1 MKLKNLF
8 YLLLALPLVFA
19 ACSKTEEPAPQP
31 GPEQPDPQPEYVV
44 DKAMPVAARVFEIPE
59 MDWTLDA
66 DEFMVAFY
74 DSENKDMLTIF
85 IQGNEEDTYLQPGT
99 YNTTHDENVAGVV
112 LEQGLSAYMDSDEK
126 THMFTDGQVIVKLEE
141 NSYDIEAIFYSEDDK
156 YRFTYKGEIAD
167 MIEEPEKPKAPV
179 FELVSEETM
188 EFGQEQTL
196 GTIEFNLENPVEG
209 VSVEAKSNAAWISN
223 VTVKES
229 TIEFVV
235 AANDGAAREGKI
247 TATYGM
253 LEFKVT
259 VKQAE
264 YVAPAPVLEITST
277 LEPFAFEGGDGVLAY
292 VLENAV
298 EGVELQATA
307 DVDWITISSAADGVV
322 AFTVAKNETSSQ
334 RGGNITLTY
343 GEVSATAKVEQL
355 FEGYDPNINYSVF
368 SVIETWADSKNG
380 GQQWNVTF
388 VEKVDLMGECQTVI
402 SFFMEEG
409 NAQRVADGTYSVAN
423 GGILVNSAV
432 QNGRSTYRGNT
443 SESIDITDAEFT
455 VSVDTEAKE
464 ITINGTFQ
472 AGNNIVTLNYTGG
485 IRGMDLS
492 ENTGAANHVTEW
504 TSFTGK
510 YWNGYNSDS
519 EFMFQGVSADGSVE
533 VMFDC
538 YSYPKVT
545 DKIAPEGEYVIAP
558 WEAKQNYVEGDK
570 FVMDQSTITLNTI
583 KANLKSGTLTVEHIS
598 GGYKVSFNFVDTL
611 DREVSGVFEGTLTG
625 GTMNQP
631 E

>member
-8 YLLLALPLVFA
+8 YLLLAMPLAFA
-19 ACSKTEEPAPQP
+19 ACNETEEPQ
-31 GPEQPDPQPEYVV
+31 PQPE
-44 DKAMPVAARVFEIPE
+44 
-59 MDWTLDA
+59 
-66 DEFMVAFY
+66 
-74 DSENKDMLTIF
+74 
-85 IQGNEEDTYLQPGT
+85 
-99 YNTTHDENVAGVV
+99 
-112 LEQGLSAYMDSDEK
+112 
-126 THMFTDGQVIVKLEE
+126 
-141 NSYDIEAIFYSEDDK
+141 
-156 YRFTYKGEIAD
+156 
-167 MIEEPEKPKAPV
+167 PEKKTTLTLTSDAIMEFEAAGGDGVITYTLENAVEGTNLEATCEADWVLNVTTGETVTFAVAENDTEEARESKVVVAYGELSFEVAVKQAGKQKETPKAPV
-179 FELVSEETM
+179 FELVSEDVM

-196 GTIEFNLENPVEG
+196 GTIEFKLENPVAG
-209 VSVEAKSNAAWISN
+209 VEVEAKANAAWVSN
-223 VTVKES
+223 VTAKDN

-235 AANDGAAREGKI
+235 AANDGAARETKI

-259 VKQAE
+259 VKQAA

-277 LEPFAFEGGDGVLAY
+277 LEAFAAEGGDGVLAY
-292 VLENAV
+292 ALENAV

-307 DVDWITISSAADGVV
+307 DVEWITITSAADGVV
-322 AFTVAKNETSSQ
+322 AFTVAANDTISMRS
-334 RGGNITLTY
+334 GNITLTY
-343 GEVSATAKVEQL
+343 GEVTATAKVEQY
-355 FEGYDPNINYSVF
+355 FTGFDPNMTYSTF
-368 SVIETWADSKNG
+368 TVIDTWADSKNG
-380 GQQWNVTF
+380 GKQWNVTF
-388 VEKVDLMGECQTVI
+388 VEKVELMGECQTVI
-402 SFFMEEG
+402 SFYMDEA
-409 NAQRVADGTYSVAN
+409 NAQRIVDGTYSVAN
-423 GGILVNSAV
+423 GGILINSAS
-432 QNGRSTYRGNT
+432 QNGYSTYRGNT

-455 VSVDTEAKE
+455 VSVDTEAKQ

-472 AGNNIVTLNYTGG
+472 AATNIVTLNYTGS
-485 IRGMDLS
+485 IRGMDLTES
-492 ENTGAANHVTEW
+492 TGAANHVTEW

-538 YSYPKVT
+538 YTYPKVT

-558 WEAKQNYVEGDK
+558 WEAKQNYVDGDK

-598 GGYKVSFNFVDTL
+598 GGYKVSFKFVDTL

-625 GTMNQP
+625 GTMSQP

>member
-8 YLLLALPLVFA
+8 YLLLAMTLAFA
-19 ACSKTEEPAPQP
+19 ACNETEEPQPQ
-31 GPEQPDPQPEYVV
+31 PQPEKEPVLTLTSGATMEFEAKGGEGVITYTLENAVEGTNLEATCEADWVLNLTTGETVTFAVAENEAEEARESKVV
-44 DKAMPVAARVFEIPE
+44 VAYGELSFEV
-59 MDWTLDA
+59 T
-66 DEFMVAFY
+66 
-74 DSENKDMLTIF
+74 
-85 IQGNEEDTYLQPGT
+85 
-99 YNTTHDENVAGVV
+99 
-112 LEQGLSAYMDSDEK
+112 
-126 THMFTDGQVIVKLEE
+126 VKQEGKQE
-141 NSYDIEAIFYSEDDK
+141 
-156 YRFTYKGEIAD
+156 T
-167 MIEEPEKPKAPV
+167 PKAPV
-179 FELVSEETM
+179 FELVSEDVM
-188 EFGQEQTL
+188 EFGQEQQL
-196 GTIEFNLENPVEG
+196 GSIEFKLENPIENVE
-209 VSVEAKSNAAWISN
+209 VSAKANAAWISN
-223 VTVKES
+223 VTVKEN

-235 AANDGAAREGKI
+235 AANTGAAREAKV

-259 VKQAE
+259 VKQAA

-277 LEPFAFEGGDGVLAY
+277 LEPFAFEGGEGVLAY

-307 DVDWITISSAADGVV
+307 DVEWITINSAADGVV

-355 FEGYDPNINYSVF
+355 FEGYDPNMNYTVF

-402 SFFMEEG
+402 SFYMEEG
-409 NAQRVADGTYSVAN
+409 NAQRIVDGTYSVAN

-432 QNGRSTYRGNT
+432 QNGHSTYRGNT

-472 AGNNIVTLNYTGG
+472 AGTNIVTLNYTGG
-485 IRGMDLS
+485 IRGMDLTES
-492 ENTGAANHVTEW
+492 TGAANHVTEW

-545 DKIAPEGEYVIAP
+545 DKIAPEGEYKIAP

>member
-8 YLLLALPLVFA
+8 YFLLALPLVFA
-19 ACSKTEEPAPQP
+19 ACGENPEPEP
-31 GPEQPDPQPEYVV
+31 GPEVKDPVLTLTCDNPL
-44 DKAMPVAARVFEIPE
+44 VFEAEGGEATI
-59 MDWTLDA
+59 A
-66 DEFMVAFY
+66 YAI
-74 DSENKDMLTIF
+74 ENAVE
-85 IQGNEEDTYLQPGT
+85 GVELQASCEAEWV
-99 YNTTHDENVAGVV
+99 ENVTVAENITFTVAVNEAEEARDAVLTVV
-112 LEQGLSAYMDSDEK
+112 YG
-126 THMFTDGQVIVKLEE
+126 
-141 NSYDIEAIFYSEDDK
+141 DIEKSVAIQQAGKVE
-156 YRFTYKGEIAD
+156 A
-167 MIEEPEKPKAPV
+167 PKAPV

-188 EFGQEQTL
+188 EFGQEQAL
-196 GTIEFNLENPVEG
+196 GTIEFKLENPIENVE
-209 VSVEAKSNAAWISN
+209 VSAKANASWISN

-235 AANDGAAREGKI
+235 AANDGAAREAKI

-277 LEPFAFEGGDGVLAY
+277 LEPFAFEGGEGVLAY

-307 DVDWITISSAADGVV
+307 DVDWITITSAADGVV

-355 FEGYDPNINYSVF
+355 FEGYDPNMNYSVF
-368 SVIETWADSKNG
+368 SVIETWADSKDG
-380 GQQWNVTF
+380 GKQWNVTF

-409 NAQRVADGTYSVAN
+409 NAQRVVDGTYSVAN

-545 DKIAPEGEYVIAP
+545 DKIAPEGEYIIAP

>member
-8 YLLLALPLVFA
+8 YFLLALPLVFA
-19 ACSKTEEPAPQP
+19 ACGENPEPEPIPEVKDPVLTLTCNNPLVFEAEGGEATIAYAIENAVEGVELQASCEAEWVENVTVAEDITFTVAANEAEEARDAVLTVVYGDIEKSVAIQQAGKTE
-31 GPEQPDPQPEYVV
+31 
-44 DKAMPVAARVFEIPE
+44 
-59 MDWTLDA
+59 T
-66 DEFMVAFY
+66 
-74 DSENKDMLTIF
+74 
-85 IQGNEEDTYLQPGT
+85 
-99 YNTTHDENVAGVV
+99 
-112 LEQGLSAYMDSDEK
+112 
-126 THMFTDGQVIVKLEE
+126 
-141 NSYDIEAIFYSEDDK
+141 
-156 YRFTYKGEIAD
+156 
-167 MIEEPEKPKAPV
+167 PKAPV

-196 GTIEFNLENPVEG
+196 GTIEFKLENPIENVE
-209 VSVEAKSNAAWISN
+209 VSAKANASWISN

-235 AANDGAAREGKI
+235 AANDGAAREAKI

-259 VKQAE
+259 VKQAA

-307 DVDWITISSAADGVV
+307 DVEWITINSAADGVV

-355 FEGYDPNINYSVF
+355 FDGYDSNMNYSVF

-380 GQQWNVTF
+380 GKQWNVTF

-402 SFFMEEG
+402 TFYMEEG
-409 NAQRVADGTYSVAN
+409 NAQRIVDGTYSVAN
-423 GGILVNSAV
+423 GGILVNSAS
-432 QNGRSTYRGNT
+432 QNGYSTYRGNT
-443 SESIDITDAEFT
+443 SESINITDAEFT

-472 AGNNIVTLNYTGG
+472 AGTNIVTLNYTGG
-485 IRGMDLS
+485 VRGMDLTES
-492 ENTGAANHVTEW
+492 TGAANHVTEW

-538 YSYPKVT
+538 YTYPKVT
-545 DKIAPEGEYVIAP
+545 DKIAPEGEYTIAP
-558 WEAKQNYVEGDK
+558 WEAKQNYVDGDK

>member
-1 MKLKNLF
+1 
-8 YLLLALPLVFA
+8 
-19 ACSKTEEPAPQP
+19 
-31 GPEQPDPQPEYVV
+31 
-44 DKAMPVAARVFEIPE
+44 
-59 MDWTLDA
+59 
-66 DEFMVAFY
+66 
-74 DSENKDMLTIF
+74 
-85 IQGNEEDTYLQPGT
+85 
-99 YNTTHDENVAGVV
+99 
-112 LEQGLSAYMDSDEK
+112 
-126 THMFTDGQVIVKLEE
+126 
-141 NSYDIEAIFYSEDDK
+141 
-156 YRFTYKGEIAD
+156 
-167 MIEEPEKPKAPV
+167 
-179 FELVSEETM
+179 M
-188 EFGQEQTL
+188 EFTQEQQI
-196 GTIEFNLENPVEG
+196 GTISFKLENPVEG
-209 VSVEAKSNAAWISN
+209 VSVTAKSNQSWVSDIN
-223 VTVKES
+223 VREADGE
-229 TIEFVV
+229 IAFVI
-235 AANDGAAREGKI
+235 AANSGAAREAKI

-277 LEPFAFEGGDGVLAY
+277 LEAFAAEGGEGVIAY
-292 VLENAV
+292 VLENAQD
-298 EGVELQATA
+298 GVELKATA
-307 DVDWITISSAADGVV
+307 DVEWITINSVADGVV

-343 GEVSATAKVEQL
+343 GEVSASIKVEQL
-355 FEGYDPNINYSVF
+355 FEGYDPNMNYTVF

-380 GQQWNVTF
+380 GKQWNVTF

-402 SFFMEEG
+402 SFYMEEG
-409 NAQRVADGTYSVAN
+409 NAQRIVDGTYSVAN

-432 QNGRSTYRGNT
+432 QNGHSTYRGNT

-472 AGNNIVTLNYTGG
+472 AGTNIVTLNYTGG
-485 IRGMDLS
+485 IRGMDLTES
-492 ENTGAANHVTEW
+492 TGAANHVTEW

-545 DKIAPEGEYVIAP
+545 DKIAPEGEYIIAP

>member
-1 MKLKNLF
+1 MF
-8 YLLLALPLVFA
+8 YLLLAMPLAFA
-19 ACSKTEEPAPQP
+19 ACEET
-31 GPEQPDPQPEYVV
+31 PEVKPQPE
-44 DKAMPVAARVFEIPE
+44 KEPVLTLTSDATMEFEAQGGEGVITYTLE
-59 MDWTLDA
+59 NAKEGVELTVTCTADWVSNL
-66 DEFMVAFY
+66 
-74 DSENKDMLTIF
+74 
-85 IQGNEEDTYLQPGT
+85 
-99 YNTTHDENVAGVV
+99 
-112 LEQGLSAYMDSDEK
+112 
-126 THMFTDGQVIVKLEE
+126 TDGETITFTVEANEAEEAREATIAVAYDAKSFEVTVKQEGKKE
-141 NSYDIEAIFYSEDDK
+141 
-156 YRFTYKGEIAD
+156 T
-167 MIEEPEKPKAPV
+167 PKAPV
-179 FELVSEETM
+179 FELVSEAVM
-188 EFGQEQTL
+188 EFGQDQTL
-196 GTIEFNLENPVEG
+196 GTIEFNLENAIAGVE
-209 VSVEAKSNAAWISN
+209 VEAKANASWISN
-223 VTVKES
+223 VSVKDN

-235 AANDGAAREGKI
+235 AANTGAAREAKI

-259 VKQAE
+259 VKQAA

-277 LEPFAFEGGDGVLAY
+277 LEAFTAEGGEGVIAY
-292 VLENAV
+292 VLENAI
-298 EGVELQATA
+298 EGVELQASA
-307 DVDWITISSAADGVV
+307 DVEWITFTSVADGVV
-322 AFTVAKNETSSQ
+322 TFTVAKNETTSM

-343 GEVSATAKVEQL
+343 GEVSASIKVEQYQ
-355 FEGYDPNINYSVF
+355 EGYDPNMNYAVF

-380 GQQWNVTF
+380 GKQWNVTF

-402 SFFMEEG
+402 SFYMEEG
-409 NAQRVADGTYSVAN
+409 NAQRIVDGTYSVAN
-423 GGILVNSAV
+423 GGILVNSAS
-432 QNGRSTYRGNT
+432 QNGYSTYRGNT

-472 AGNNIVTLNYTGG
+472 AGTNIVTLNYTGG
-485 IRGMDLS
+485 VRGMDLTES
-492 ENTGAANHVTEW
+492 TGAANHVTEW

-519 EFMFQGVSADGSVE
+519 EFMFQGVSADGSIE

-538 YSYPKVT
+538 YTYPKVT
-545 DKIAPEGEYVIAP
+545 DKIAPEGEYIIAP
-558 WEAKQNYVEGDK
+558 WEAKQNYVDGDK

>member
-8 YLLLALPLVFA
+8 YFLLALPLVFA
-19 ACSKTEEPAPQP
+19 ACGENPEPDVPEVKDPVLTLTCDNPLVFEAEGGDATIAYAIENAVEGVELQASCEAAWVENVTVAENITFTVAANEAEEARDAVLTVVYGDIEKTVAIQQAGKTEA
-31 GPEQPDPQPEYVV
+31 
-44 DKAMPVAARVFEIPE
+44 
-59 MDWTLDA
+59 
-66 DEFMVAFY
+66 
-74 DSENKDMLTIF
+74 
-85 IQGNEEDTYLQPGT
+85 
-99 YNTTHDENVAGVV
+99 
-112 LEQGLSAYMDSDEK
+112 
-126 THMFTDGQVIVKLEE
+126 
-141 NSYDIEAIFYSEDDK
+141 
-156 YRFTYKGEIAD
+156 
-167 MIEEPEKPKAPV
+167 PKAPV
-179 FELVSEETM
+179 FELVSEEVM
-188 EFGQEQTL
+188 EFGQEQQL
-196 GTIEFNLENPVEG
+196 GTIEFKLENPVEN
-209 VSVEAKSNAAWISN
+209 VAVTAKANAGWISN

-235 AANDGAAREGKI
+235 EANAGAAREAKI

-264 YVAPAPVLEITST
+264 YVAPAPVLEITS
-277 LEPFAFEGGDGVLAY
+277 EPEAFTAEGGEGVLAY
-292 VLENAV
+292 VLENPV
-298 EGVELQATA
+298 EGVELQAAA
-307 DVDWITISSAADGVV
+307 DVEWITISSAADGVV
-322 AFTVAKNETSSQ
+322 AFTVAANDTTSM
-334 RGGNITLTY
+334 RAGNITLTY
-343 GEVSATAKVEQL
+343 GEVTASAKIEQYQ
-355 FEGYDPNINYSVF
+355 EGYDPNMNYSVF
-368 SVIETWADSKNG
+368 SVIDSWADSKEG
-380 GQQWNVTF
+380 GKQWNVTF

-402 SFFMEEG
+402 SFYMNEA
-409 NAQRVADGTYSVAN
+409 NAQRVVDGTYSVAN

-432 QNGRSTYRGNT
+432 QNGYSTYRGNT

-485 IRGMDLS
+485 IRGMDLTES
-492 ENTGAANHVTEW
+492 TGAANHVTEW

-538 YSYPKVT
+538 YTYPKVT
-545 DKIAPEGEYVIAP
+545 DKIAPEGEYIVAP
-558 WEAKQNYVEGDK
+558 WEAKQSYVDGDK

-583 KANLKSGTLTVEHIS
+583 KANLKSGSLTVEHIS

>member
-8 YLLLALPLVFA
+8 YLLLAMPLAFA
-19 ACSKTEEPAPQP
+19 ACNETDEPQ
-31 GPEQPDPQPEYVV
+31 PQPE
-44 DKAMPVAARVFEIPE
+44 
-59 MDWTLDA
+59 
-66 DEFMVAFY
+66 
-74 DSENKDMLTIF
+74 
-85 IQGNEEDTYLQPGT
+85 
-99 YNTTHDENVAGVV
+99 
-112 LEQGLSAYMDSDEK
+112 
-126 THMFTDGQVIVKLEE
+126 
-141 NSYDIEAIFYSEDDK
+141 
-156 YRFTYKGEIAD
+156 
-167 MIEEPEKPKAPV
+167 PEKKPTLTLTSDATMEFEATGGEGVITYTLENAVEGTELTATCEADWVLDLTAGETVTFAVAENETEEAREAKVVVAYGELSFEVAVKQEGKKETPKAPV
-179 FELVSEETM
+179 FELVSEEVM
-188 EFGQEQTL
+188 EFGQDQTL
-196 GTIEFNLENPVEG
+196 GTIEFKLENPVAG
-209 VSVEAKSNAAWISN
+209 VEVEAKSNAAWVSN
-223 VTVKES
+223 VTVKEN

-235 AANDGAAREGKI
+235 AANDGAAREAKI

-259 VKQAE
+259 VKQAA

-277 LEPFAFEGGDGVLAY
+277 LEAFAAEGGDGVLAY
-292 VLENAV
+292 ALENAV

-307 DVDWITISSAADGVV
+307 DVEWITITSAADGVV
-322 AFTVAKNETSSQ
+322 AFTVAANDTTSMRS
-334 RGGNITLTY
+334 GNITLTY
-343 GEVSATAKVEQL
+343 GEVTATAKVEQY
-355 FEGYDPNINYSVF
+355 FTGFDPNMTYSTF
-368 SVIETWADSKNG
+368 TVIDTWAESRDG
-380 GQQWNVTF
+380 GKQWNVTF
-388 VEKVDLMGECQTVI
+388 VEKVELMGECQTVI
-402 SFFMEEG
+402 SFYMDEA
-409 NAQRVADGTYSVAN
+409 NAQRVVDGTYSVAN
-423 GGILVNSAV
+423 GGILINSAS
-432 QNGRSTYRGNT
+432 QNGYSTYRGNT

-455 VSVDTEAKE
+455 VSVDTEAKQ

-472 AGNNIVTLNYTGG
+472 AATNIVTLNYTGS
-485 IRGMDLS
+485 IRGMDLTES
-492 ENTGAANHVTEW
+492 TGAANHVTEW

-545 DKIAPEGEYVIAP
+545 DKIAPEGEYTVAP

-583 KANLKSGTLTVEHIS
+583 KANLKSGSLTVEHIS
-598 GGYKVSFNFVDTL
+598 GGYKVTFNFVDTL

>member
-8 YLLLALPLVFA
+8 YLLLAMPLAFA
-19 ACSKTEEPAPQP
+19 ACNETEEPQPQ
-31 GPEQPDPQPEYVV
+31 PQPE
-44 DKAMPVAARVFEIPE
+44 
-59 MDWTLDA
+59 
-66 DEFMVAFY
+66 
-74 DSENKDMLTIF
+74 
-85 IQGNEEDTYLQPGT
+85 
-99 YNTTHDENVAGVV
+99 
-112 LEQGLSAYMDSDEK
+112 
-126 THMFTDGQVIVKLEE
+126 
-141 NSYDIEAIFYSEDDK
+141 
-156 YRFTYKGEIAD
+156 
-167 MIEEPEKPKAPV
+167 PEKKPTLTLTSDATMEFEAAGGEGVITYTLENAVEGTNLEATCEADWVLDLTTGETVTFAVAENEAEEARETKVKVAYGELSFEVAVKQEGKKETPKAPV
-179 FELVSEETM
+179 FELVSEEVM
-188 EFGQEQTL
+188 EFGQEQAL
-196 GTIEFNLENPVEG
+196 GTIEFNLENPVAG
-209 VSVEAKSNAAWISN
+209 VEVEAKSNAAWVSN
-223 VTVKES
+223 VTVKEN

-235 AANDGAAREGKI
+235 AANDGAAREAKI

-277 LEPFAFEGGDGVLAY
+277 PEAFAAEGGEGVIAY

-307 DVDWITISSAADGVV
+307 DVDWITITSAADGVV
-322 AFTVAKNETSSQ
+322 AFTVAANNTTSM

-343 GEVSATAKVEQL
+343 GEVTATATIEQYQ
-355 FEGYDPNINYSVF
+355 EGYDPNMNYTVF

-380 GQQWNVTF
+380 GKQWNVTF
-388 VEKVDLMGECQTVI
+388 VEKVELMGECQTVI
-402 SFFMEEG
+402 SFYMEEG
-409 NAQRVADGTYSVAN
+409 NAQRIVDGTYSVAN
-423 GGILVNSAV
+423 GGILVNSAS
-432 QNGRSTYRGNT
+432 QNGYSTYRGNT
-443 SESIDITDAEFT
+443 SESMDITDAEFT
-455 VSVDTEAKE
+455 VSVDTEAKQ

-472 AGNNIVTLNYTGG
+472 AATNIVTLNYTGS
-485 IRGMDLS
+485 IRGMDLTES
-492 ENTGAANHVTEW
+492 TGAANHVTEW

-545 DKIAPEGEYVIAP
+545 DKIAPEGEYIIAP

>member
-8 YLLLALPLVFA
+8 YLLLAMPLAFA
-19 ACSKTEEPAPQP
+19 ACNETEEPQPQ
-31 GPEQPDPQPEYVV
+31 PQPE
-44 DKAMPVAARVFEIPE
+44 
-59 MDWTLDA
+59 
-66 DEFMVAFY
+66 
-74 DSENKDMLTIF
+74 
-85 IQGNEEDTYLQPGT
+85 
-99 YNTTHDENVAGVV
+99 
-112 LEQGLSAYMDSDEK
+112 
-126 THMFTDGQVIVKLEE
+126 
-141 NSYDIEAIFYSEDDK
+141 
-156 YRFTYKGEIAD
+156 
-167 MIEEPEKPKAPV
+167 PEKKTTLTLTSDAIMEFEAAGGNGVITYTLENAVEGTNLEATCEADWVLNLTTGETVTFAVAENETEEARESKVVVAYGELSFEVAVKQAGKQKETPKAPV
-179 FELVSEETM
+179 FELVSEDVM

-196 GTIEFNLENPVEG
+196 GTIEFKLENPIAGVE
-209 VSVEAKSNAAWISN
+209 VEAKANAAWVSN
-223 VTVKES
+223 VSVQEN

-235 AANDGAAREGKI
+235 AANDGAAREAKI

-259 VKQAE
+259 VKQAA

-277 LEPFAFEGGDGVLAY
+277 LEAFAAEGGDGVLAY
-292 VLENAV
+292 ALENAV

-307 DVDWITISSAADGVV
+307 DVEWITITSAADGVV
-322 AFTVAKNETSSQ
+322 AFTVAANDTISMRS
-334 RGGNITLTY
+334 GNITLTY
-343 GEVSATAKVEQL
+343 GEVTATAKVEQY
-355 FEGYDPNINYSVF
+355 FTGFDPNMTYSTF
-368 SVIETWADSKNG
+368 TVIDTWADSKNG
-380 GQQWNVTF
+380 GKQWNVTF
-388 VEKVDLMGECQTVI
+388 VEKVELMGECQTVI
-402 SFFMEEG
+402 SFYMDEA
-409 NAQRVADGTYSVAN
+409 NAQRIVDGTYSVAN
-423 GGILVNSAV
+423 GGILINSAS
-432 QNGRSTYRGNT
+432 QNGYSTYRGNT

-455 VSVDTEAKE
+455 VSVDTEAKQ

-472 AGNNIVTLNYTGG
+472 AATNIVTLNYTGS
-485 IRGMDLS
+485 IRGMDLTES
-492 ENTGAANHVTEW
+492 TGAANHVTEW

-545 DKIAPEGEYVIAP
+545 DKIAPEGEYTVAP
-558 WEAKQNYVEGDK
+558 WEAKQSYVEGDK

-583 KANLKSGTLTVEHIS
+583 KANLKSGSLTVEHIS
-598 GGYKVSFNFVDTL
+598 GGYKVTFNFVDTL

>member
-8 YLLLALPLVFA
+8 YLLLAMPLAFA
-19 ACSKTEEPAPQP
+19 ACNETEEPQ
-31 GPEQPDPQPEYVV
+31 PQPE
-44 DKAMPVAARVFEIPE
+44 
-59 MDWTLDA
+59 
-66 DEFMVAFY
+66 
-74 DSENKDMLTIF
+74 
-85 IQGNEEDTYLQPGT
+85 
-99 YNTTHDENVAGVV
+99 
-112 LEQGLSAYMDSDEK
+112 
-126 THMFTDGQVIVKLEE
+126 
-141 NSYDIEAIFYSEDDK
+141 
-156 YRFTYKGEIAD
+156 
-167 MIEEPEKPKAPV
+167 PEKKPTLTLTSDATMEFEATGGEGVITYTLENAVEGTNLEATCEADWVLDLTTGETVTFAVAENEAEEARETKVKVAYGELNFEVAVKQEGKKETPKAPV
-179 FELVSEETM
+179 FELVSEEVM
-188 EFGQEQTL
+188 EFGQEQAL
-196 GTIEFNLENPVEG
+196 GTIEFNLENPVAG
-209 VSVEAKSNAAWISN
+209 VEVEAKANAAWVSN
-223 VTVKES
+223 VAVKEN

-235 AANDGAAREGKI
+235 AANDGAAREAKI

-277 LEPFAFEGGDGVLAY
+277 LEAFAAEGGEGVLAY
-292 VLENAV
+292 VLENSV

-307 DVDWITISSAADGVV
+307 DVEWITINSAADGVV
-322 AFTVAKNETSSQ
+322 AFTVAANNTTSM

-343 GEVSATAKVEQL
+343 GEVSATATIEQYQ
-355 FEGYDPNINYSVF
+355 EGYDPNMNYTVF

-380 GQQWNVTF
+380 GKQWNVTF
-388 VEKVDLMGECQTVI
+388 VEKVELMGECQTVI
-402 SFFMEEG
+402 SFYMEEG
-409 NAQRVADGTYSVAN
+409 NAQRIVDGTYSVAN
-423 GGILVNSAV
+423 GGILVNSAS
-432 QNGRSTYRGNT
+432 QNGYSTYRGNT
-443 SESIDITDAEFT
+443 SESMDITDAEFT
-455 VSVDTEAKE
+455 VSVDTEAKQ

-472 AGNNIVTLNYTGG
+472 AATNIVTLNYTGS
-485 IRGMDLS
+485 IRGMDLTES
-492 ENTGAANHVTEW
+492 TGAANHVTEW

-545 DKIAPEGEYVIAP
+545 DKIAPEGEYIIAP

>member
-8 YLLLALPLVFA
+8 YLLLALPMVFA
-19 ACSKTEEPAPQP
+19 ACGETEEPAPQP
-31 GPEQPDPQPEYVV
+31 GPGPEPQPETPVLTLTSEATLEFEAVGGDGVIEYTLENAVEGTELTASCEDEWV
-44 DKAMPVAARVFEIPE
+44 ADVTVGETVTFTVAANDDAEARETKVVVAYGELSFE
-59 MDWTLDA
+59 
-66 DEFMVAFY
+66 VAV
-74 DSENKDMLTIF
+74 K
-85 IQGNEEDTYLQPGT
+85 Q
-99 YNTTHDENVAGVV
+99 AG
-112 LEQGLSAYMDSDEK
+112 K
-126 THMFTDGQVIVKLEE
+126 TET
-141 NSYDIEAIFYSEDDK
+141 
-156 YRFTYKGEIAD
+156 
-167 MIEEPEKPKAPV
+167 PKAPV

-188 EFGQEQTL
+188 EFGQEQAL
-196 GTIEFNLENPVEG
+196 GTIEFKLENPVAG
-209 VSVEAKSNAAWISN
+209 VEVEAKANAAWISN
-223 VTVKES
+223 VTVKENA
-229 TIEFVV
+229 IEFVV
-235 AANDGAAREGKI
+235 AANDGTAREAKI

-253 LEFKVT
+253 LSFEVA
-259 VKQAE
+259 VKQAA

-307 DVDWITISSAADGVV
+307 DVDWITITSAADGVV

-355 FEGYDPNINYSVF
+355 FEGYDPNMNYTVF

-402 SFFMEEG
+402 SFYMEEG
-409 NAQRVADGTYSVAN
+409 NPQRVVDGTYSVAN

-432 QNGRSTYRGNT
+432 QNGHSTYRGNT

-472 AGNNIVTLNYTGG
+472 AGNNVVTLNYTGG

-492 ENTGAANHVTEW
+492 ESTGAANHVTEW

-631 E
+631 Q

>member
-8 YLLLALPLVFA
+8 YLLLAMPLAFA
-19 ACSKTEEPAPQP
+19 ACNETEEPQPQ
-31 GPEQPDPQPEYVV
+31 PQPE
-44 DKAMPVAARVFEIPE
+44 
-59 MDWTLDA
+59 
-66 DEFMVAFY
+66 
-74 DSENKDMLTIF
+74 
-85 IQGNEEDTYLQPGT
+85 
-99 YNTTHDENVAGVV
+99 
-112 LEQGLSAYMDSDEK
+112 
-126 THMFTDGQVIVKLEE
+126 
-141 NSYDIEAIFYSEDDK
+141 
-156 YRFTYKGEIAD
+156 
-167 MIEEPEKPKAPV
+167 PEKKTTLTLTSDTTMEFEAAGGNGVITYTLENAVEGTNLEATCEADWVLNLTTGETVTFAVAENETEEARESKVVVAYGELSFEVAVKQAGKQKETPKAPV
-179 FELVSEETM
+179 FELVSEDVM

-196 GTIEFNLENPVEG
+196 GTIEFKLENPIAGVE
-209 VSVEAKSNAAWISN
+209 VEAKANAAWVSN
-223 VTVKES
+223 VSVQEN

-235 AANDGAAREGKI
+235 AANDGAAREAKI

-259 VKQAE
+259 VKQAA

-277 LEPFAFEGGDGVLAY
+277 LEPFAFEGGEGVLAY

-307 DVDWITISSAADGVV
+307 DVEWITINSAANGVV

-355 FEGYDPNINYSVF
+355 FDGYDPNMNYAVF

-380 GQQWNVTF
+380 GKQWNVTF
-388 VEKVDLMGECQTVI
+388 VEKVELMGECQTSI
-402 SFFMEEG
+402 SFYMEEG
-409 NAQRVADGTYSVAN
+409 NAQRIVDGTYSVAN
-423 GGILVNSAV
+423 GGILVNSAS
-432 QNGRSTYRGNT
+432 QNGYSTYRGNT

-472 AGNNIVTLNYTGG
+472 AGTNIVTLNYTGG
-485 IRGMDLS
+485 IRGMDLTES
-492 ENTGAANHVTEW
+492 TGAANHVTEW

-538 YSYPKVT
+538 YTYPKVT

-558 WEAKQNYVEGDK
+558 WEAKQNYVDGDK

-598 GGYKVSFNFVDTL
+598 GGYKVSFKFVDTL

-625 GTMNQP
+625 GTMSQP

>member
-8 YLLLALPLVFA
+8 YLLLALPMVFA
-19 ACSKTEEPAPQP
+19 ACGETEEPAPQP
-31 GPEQPDPQPEYVV
+31 GPGPEPQPETPVLTLTSDATLEFEAAGGEGVIEYTLENAVEGTELTASCEAEWVADVTVGETVTFTVAVNDDAEARETKVV
-44 DKAMPVAARVFEIPE
+44 VAYGELSFE
-59 MDWTLDA
+59 
-66 DEFMVAFY
+66 VAV
-74 DSENKDMLTIF
+74 K
-85 IQGNEEDTYLQPGT
+85 Q
-99 YNTTHDENVAGVV
+99 AG
-112 LEQGLSAYMDSDEK
+112 K
-126 THMFTDGQVIVKLEE
+126 TET
-141 NSYDIEAIFYSEDDK
+141 
-156 YRFTYKGEIAD
+156 
-167 MIEEPEKPKAPV
+167 PKAPV

-188 EFGQEQTL
+188 TMEFGQEQAL
-196 GTIEFNLENPVEG
+196 GTIEFKLENPVAG
-209 VSVEAKSNAAWISN
+209 VEVEAKANAAWISN
-223 VTVKES
+223 VTVKENA
-229 TIEFVV
+229 IEFVV
-235 AANDGAAREGKI
+235 AANDGAAREAKI

-253 LEFKVT
+253 LSFEVAI
-259 VKQAE
+259 KQAA

-307 DVDWITISSAADGVV
+307 DVDWITITSAADGVV

-355 FEGYDPNINYSVF
+355 FEGYDPNMTYSTF
-368 SVIETWADSKNG
+368 SVIETWADSKDG
-380 GQQWNVTF
+380 GKQWNVTF

-402 SFFMEEG
+402 SFYMEEG
-409 NAQRVADGTYSVAN
+409 NAQRIVDGTYSVAN

-443 SESIDITDAEFT
+443 SESIDITDAEFV
-455 VSVDTEAKE
+455 VSVDTDAKQ

-472 AGNNIVTLNYTGG
+472 AGTNIVTLNYTGS
-485 IRGMDLS
+485 IRGMDLTES
-492 ENTGAANHVTEW
+492 TGAANHVTEW

-538 YSYPKVT
+538 YTYPKVT
-545 DKIAPEGEYVIAP
+545 DKIAPEGEYIIAP

>member
-8 YLLLALPLVFA
+8 YFLLALPLVFA
-19 ACSKTEEPAPQP
+19 ACGENPEPEP
-31 GPEQPDPQPEYVV
+31 GPEVKDPVLTLTCDNPLVFEAEGGEATIAYAIENAVEGVELQASCEAAWVENV
-44 DKAMPVAARVFEIPE
+44 TVAENITFTVAAN
-59 MDWTLDA
+59 DA
-66 DEFMVAFY
+66 EDAREAV
-74 DSENKDMLTIF
+74 LT
-85 IQGNEEDTYLQPGT
+85 
-99 YNTTHDENVAGVV
+99 VV
-112 LEQGLSAYMDSDEK
+112 YGDIEK
-126 THMFTDGQVIVKLEE
+126 TV
-141 NSYDIEAIFYSEDDK
+141 AIQQAGKVE
-156 YRFTYKGEIAD
+156 T
-167 MIEEPEKPKAPV
+167 PKAPV

-188 EFGQEQTL
+188 EFDQEQAL
-196 GTIEFNLENPVEG
+196 GTIEFKLENPVEG
-209 VSVEAKSNAAWISN
+209 VEVSAKANAAWISN
-223 VTVKES
+223 VTVKEN

-235 AANDGAAREGKI
+235 AANDGAAREAKI

-277 LEPFAFEGGDGVLAY
+277 LEPFAAEGGEGVLAY

-307 DVDWITISSAADGVV
+307 DVDWITITSAADGVV

-355 FEGYDPNINYSVF
+355 FEGYDPNMNYTVF
-368 SVIETWADSKNG
+368 SVIDTWADSKNG

-402 SFFMEEG
+402 SFYMDEA
-409 NAQRVADGTYSVAN
+409 NAQRVVDGTYSVAN

-432 QNGRSTYRGNT
+432 LNGFSTYRGNT

-455 VSVDTEAKE
+455 VSVDTEAKQ

-492 ENTGAANHVTEW
+492 ESTGAANHVTEW

-545 DKIAPEGEYVIAP
+545 DKIAPEGEYIIAP

>member
-8 YLLLALPLVFA
+8 YLLLAMPLAFA
-19 ACSKTEEPAPQP
+19 ACNETEEPQPQ
-31 GPEQPDPQPEYVV
+31 PQPE
-44 DKAMPVAARVFEIPE
+44 
-59 MDWTLDA
+59 
-66 DEFMVAFY
+66 
-74 DSENKDMLTIF
+74 
-85 IQGNEEDTYLQPGT
+85 
-99 YNTTHDENVAGVV
+99 
-112 LEQGLSAYMDSDEK
+112 
-126 THMFTDGQVIVKLEE
+126 
-141 NSYDIEAIFYSEDDK
+141 
-156 YRFTYKGEIAD
+156 
-167 MIEEPEKPKAPV
+167 PEKKPTLTLTSDATMEFEAAGGEGVITYTLENAVEGTNLEATCEADWVLDLTTGETVTFAVAENEAEEARETKVKVAYGELSFEVAVKQEGKKETPKAPV
-179 FELVSEETM
+179 FELVSEEVM
-188 EFGQEQTL
+188 EFGQEQAL
-196 GTIEFNLENPVEG
+196 GTIEFNLENPVAG
-209 VSVEAKSNAAWISN
+209 VEVEAKSNAAWVSN
-223 VTVKES
+223 VTVKEN

-235 AANDGAAREGKI
+235 AANDGAAREAKI

-277 LEPFAFEGGDGVLAY
+277 PEAFAAEGGEGVIAY

-307 DVDWITISSAADGVV
+307 DVDWITITSAADGVV
-322 AFTVAKNETSSQ
+322 AFTVAANNTTSM

-343 GEVSATAKVEQL
+343 GEVTATATIEQYQ
-355 FEGYDPNINYSVF
+355 EGYDPNMNYTVF

-380 GQQWNVTF
+380 GKQWNVTF
-388 VEKVDLMGECQTVI
+388 VEKVELMGECQTVI
-402 SFFMEEG
+402 SFYMEEG
-409 NAQRVADGTYSVAN
+409 NAQRIVDGTYSVAN
-423 GGILVNSAV
+423 GGILVNSAS
-432 QNGRSTYRGNT
+432 QNGYSTYRGNT
-443 SESIDITDAEFT
+443 SESMDITDAEFT
-455 VSVDTEAKE
+455 VSVDTEAKQ

-472 AGNNIVTLNYTGG
+472 AATNIVTLNYTGS
-485 IRGMDLS
+485 IRGMDLTES
-492 ENTGAANHVTEW
+492 TGAANHVTEW

-545 DKIAPEGEYVIAP
+545 DKIAPEGEYIIAP
-558 WEAKQNYVEGDK
+558 WEAKQNYVDGDK

>member
-8 YLLLALPLVFA
+8 YLLLAAPLAFA
-19 ACSKTEEPAPQP
+19 ACNETPEPEPQ
-31 GPEQPDPQPEYVV
+31 PQPEV
-44 DKAMPVAARVFEIPE
+44 
-59 MDWTLDA
+59 
-66 DEFMVAFY
+66 
-74 DSENKDMLTIF
+74 
-85 IQGNEEDTYLQPGT
+85 
-99 YNTTHDENVAGVV
+99 
-112 LEQGLSAYMDSDEK
+112 
-126 THMFTDGQVIVKLEE
+126 
-141 NSYDIEAIFYSEDDK
+141 
-156 YRFTYKGEIAD
+156 
-167 MIEEPEKPKAPV
+167 EEPKLTLTSDATMEFEATGGEGVITYTLENAVEGTELTATCEADWVTDVTVGETVTFVVNENEAEEARETKVVVAYGELSFEVAVKQAAKQAEAPKVPV
-179 FELVSEETM
+179 FELVSEEVM

-196 GTIEFNLENPVEG
+196 GTIEFKLENPVEG
-209 VSVEAKSNAAWISN
+209 VEVEAKANAAWITGI
-223 VTVKES
+223 TVEEN

-235 AANDGAAREGKI
+235 AANDGAAREAKI

-277 LEPFAFEGGDGVLAY
+277 PEAFDAVGGEGVLAY

-307 DVDWITISSAADGVV
+307 DVDWITITSAADGVV
-322 AFTVAKNETSSQ
+322 AFTVAANDTTSM

-343 GEVSATAKVEQL
+343 GEVTATAKVEQYQ
-355 FEGYDPNINYSVF
+355 EGYDPNMNYAVF
-368 SVIETWADSKNG
+368 SVIDTWAESRDG
-380 GQQWNVTF
+380 GKQWNVTF

-402 SFFMEEG
+402 SFYMDEA
-409 NAQRVADGTYSVAN
+409 NAQRVVDGTYSVAN

-432 QNGRSTYRGNT
+432 QNGYSTYRGNT

-455 VSVDTEAKE
+455 VSVNTEAKE

-472 AGNNIVTLNYTGG
+472 AGTNIVTLNYTGG

-492 ENTGAANHVTEW
+492 ESTGAANHVTEW

-510 YWNGYNSDS
+510 YWNGYNDDS

-538 YSYPKVT
+538 YSFPKVS
-545 DKIAPEGEYVIAP
+545 DKIAPEGEYIIAP
-558 WEAKQNYVEGDK
+558 WEAKQNYVDGDK

>member
-8 YLLLALPLVFA
+8 YFLLALPLVFA
-19 ACSKTEEPAPQP
+19 ACEPTEEPT
-31 GPEQPDPQPEYVV
+31 PEQKDPKLTLTSNSEINFTAEGGDGTITYTLENAVEGTELTATTTAEWITDITV
-44 DKAMPVAARVFEIPE
+44 AEAISFKVAA
-59 MDWTLDA
+59 
-66 DEFMVAFY
+66 
-74 DSENKDMLTIF
+74 
-85 IQGNEEDTYLQPGT
+85 NEE
-99 YNTTHDENVAGVV
+99 TTEREAKVVVAYG
-112 LEQGLSAYMDSDEK
+112 ELSFEVAVKQVGKNEAPK
-126 THMFTDGQVIVKLEE
+126 T
-141 NSYDIEAIFYSEDDK
+141 
-156 YRFTYKGEIAD
+156 
-167 MIEEPEKPKAPV
+167 PV
-179 FELVSEETM
+179 FKLTSAETM
-188 EFGQEQTL
+188 EFTQEQQI
-196 GTIEFNLENPVEG
+196 GTITFKLENPVAG
-209 VSVEAKSNAAWISN
+209 ASVTAKSNQSWVSDIMVREADGEIA
-223 VTVKES
+223 
-229 TIEFVV
+229 FVV
-235 AANDGAAREGKI
+235 AANTGAAREAKI

-259 VKQAE
+259 IKQAE

-277 LEPFAFEGGDGVLAY
+277 PEAFAAEGGEGVLAY
-292 VLENAV
+292 VLENAQ

-307 DVDWITISSAADGVV
+307 DVDWITITSAADGIV
-322 AFTVAKNETSSQ
+322 AFTVAANETEKM

-343 GEVSATAKVEQL
+343 GEVSASAKVEQN
-355 FEGYDPNINYSVF
+355 FPGYDPNMTYSTF
-368 SVIETWADSKNG
+368 SVIETWADSKDG
-380 GQQWNVTF
+380 GKQWNVTF
-388 VEKVDLMGECQTVI
+388 VEKVELMGECQTVI
-402 SFFMEEG
+402 SFYMEEG
-409 NAQRVADGTYSVAN
+409 NAQRIVDGTYSVAN

-443 SESIDITDAEFT
+443 SESIDITDAEFV
-455 VSVDTEAKE
+455 VSVDTDAKQ

-472 AGNNIVTLNYTGG
+472 AGTNIVTLNYTGS
-485 IRGMDLS
+485 IRGMDLTES
-492 ENTGAANHVTEW
+492 TVAANHVTEW

>member
-8 YLLLALPLVFA
+8 YLLLAMPLAFA
-19 ACSKTEEPAPQP
+19 ACNETEEPQ
-31 GPEQPDPQPEYVV
+31 PQPE
-44 DKAMPVAARVFEIPE
+44 
-59 MDWTLDA
+59 
-66 DEFMVAFY
+66 
-74 DSENKDMLTIF
+74 
-85 IQGNEEDTYLQPGT
+85 
-99 YNTTHDENVAGVV
+99 
-112 LEQGLSAYMDSDEK
+112 
-126 THMFTDGQVIVKLEE
+126 
-141 NSYDIEAIFYSEDDK
+141 
-156 YRFTYKGEIAD
+156 
-167 MIEEPEKPKAPV
+167 PEKKTTLTLTSDAIMEFEAAGGDGVITYTLENAVEGTNLEATCEADWVLNVTTGETVTFAVAENDTEEARESKVVVAYGELSFEVAVKQAGKQKETPKAPV
-179 FELVSEETM
+179 FELVSEDVM

-196 GTIEFNLENPVEG
+196 GTIEFKLENPIAGVE
-209 VSVEAKSNAAWISN
+209 VEAKANAAWVSN
-223 VTVKES
+223 VTVKEN

-235 AANDGAAREGKI
+235 AANDGAAREAKI

-259 VKQAE
+259 VKQAA

-277 LEPFAFEGGDGVLAY
+277 LEPFAFEGGEGVLAY

-307 DVDWITISSAADGVV
+307 DVEWITINSAANGVV

-355 FEGYDPNINYSVF
+355 FDGYDPNMNYAVF

-380 GQQWNVTF
+380 GKQWNVTF
-388 VEKVDLMGECQTVI
+388 VEKVELMGECQTSI
-402 SFFMEEG
+402 SFYMEEG
-409 NAQRVADGTYSVAN
+409 NSQRIVDGTYSVAN
-423 GGILVNSAV
+423 GGILVNSAS
-432 QNGRSTYRGNT
+432 QNGYSTYRGNT

-472 AGNNIVTLNYTGG
+472 AGTNIVTLNYTGG
-485 IRGMDLS
+485 IRGMDLTES
-492 ENTGAANHVTEW
+492 TGAANHVTEW

-538 YSYPKVT
+538 YTYPKVT

-558 WEAKQNYVEGDK
+558 WEAKQNYVDGDK

-598 GGYKVSFNFVDTL
+598 GGYKVSFKFVDTL

-625 GTMNQP
+625 GTMSQP

>member
-8 YLLLALPLVFA
+8 YLLLAMPLAFA
-19 ACSKTEEPAPQP
+19 ACNETDEPQ
-31 GPEQPDPQPEYVV
+31 PQPE
-44 DKAMPVAARVFEIPE
+44 
-59 MDWTLDA
+59 
-66 DEFMVAFY
+66 
-74 DSENKDMLTIF
+74 
-85 IQGNEEDTYLQPGT
+85 
-99 YNTTHDENVAGVV
+99 
-112 LEQGLSAYMDSDEK
+112 
-126 THMFTDGQVIVKLEE
+126 
-141 NSYDIEAIFYSEDDK
+141 
-156 YRFTYKGEIAD
+156 
-167 MIEEPEKPKAPV
+167 PEKKTTLTLTSDATMEFEAAGGEGVITYTLENAVEGTELTATCEADWVLDLTAGETVTFAVAENEAEEARESKVVVAYGELSFEVAVKQEGKKETPKAPV
-179 FELVSEETM
+179 FELVSEEVM
-188 EFGQEQTL
+188 EFGQDQTL
-196 GTIEFNLENPVEG
+196 GTIEFKLENPVAG
-209 VSVEAKSNAAWISN
+209 VEVEAKSNAAWVSN
-223 VTVKES
+223 VTVKEN

-235 AANDGAAREGKI
+235 AANDGAAREAKI

-259 VKQAE
+259 VKQAA

-277 LEPFAFEGGDGVLAY
+277 LEAFAAEGGEGVLAY
-292 VLENAV
+292 ALENAV

-307 DVDWITISSAADGVV
+307 DVEWITITSAADGVV
-322 AFTVAKNETSSQ
+322 AFTVAANDTTSMRS
-334 RGGNITLTY
+334 GNITLTY
-343 GEVSATAKVEQL
+343 GEVTATAKVEQY
-355 FEGYDPNINYSVF
+355 FTGFDPNMTYSTF
-368 SVIETWADSKNG
+368 TVIDTWADSKNG
-380 GQQWNVTF
+380 GKQWNVTF
-388 VEKVDLMGECQTVI
+388 VEKVELMGECQTVI
-402 SFFMEEG
+402 SFYMDEA
-409 NAQRVADGTYSVAN
+409 NAQRIVDGTYSVAN
-423 GGILVNSAV
+423 GGILINSAS
-432 QNGRSTYRGNT
+432 QNGYSTYRGNT

-455 VSVDTEAKE
+455 VSVDTEAKQ

-472 AGNNIVTLNYTGG
+472 AATNIVTLNYTGS
-485 IRGMDLS
+485 IRGMDLTES
-492 ENTGAANHVTEW
+492 TGAANHVTEW

-545 DKIAPEGEYVIAP
+545 DKIAPEGEYTVAP
-558 WEAKQNYVEGDK
+558 WEAKQSYVDGDK

-583 KANLKSGTLTVEHIS
+583 KANLKSGSLTVEHIS

>member
-8 YLLLALPLVFA
+8 YLLLAMPLAFA
-19 ACSKTEEPAPQP
+19 ACNETEEPQ
-31 GPEQPDPQPEYVV
+31 PQPE
-44 DKAMPVAARVFEIPE
+44 
-59 MDWTLDA
+59 
-66 DEFMVAFY
+66 
-74 DSENKDMLTIF
+74 
-85 IQGNEEDTYLQPGT
+85 
-99 YNTTHDENVAGVV
+99 
-112 LEQGLSAYMDSDEK
+112 
-126 THMFTDGQVIVKLEE
+126 
-141 NSYDIEAIFYSEDDK
+141 
-156 YRFTYKGEIAD
+156 
-167 MIEEPEKPKAPV
+167 PEKKPTLTLTSDATMEFEAAGGEGVITYTLENAVEGTNLEATCEADWVLDLTTGETITFAVAENEAEEARETKVKVAYGELNFEVTVKQEGKKETPKAPV
-179 FELVSEETM
+179 FELVSEEVM
-188 EFGQEQTL
+188 EFGQEQAL
-196 GTIEFNLENPVEG
+196 GTIEFNLENPVAG
-209 VSVEAKSNAAWISN
+209 VEVEAKANAAWVSN
-223 VTVKES
+223 VTVKEN

-235 AANDGAAREGKI
+235 AANDGAAREAKI

-259 VKQAE
+259 VKQAA

-277 LEPFAFEGGDGVLAY
+277 PEAFAAEGGEGVIAY

-307 DVDWITISSAADGVV
+307 DVDWITINSAADGVV
-322 AFTVAKNETSSQ
+322 AFTVAANNTTSM

-343 GEVSATAKVEQL
+343 GEVSATATIEQYQ
-355 FEGYDPNINYSVF
+355 EGYDPNMNYTVF

-380 GQQWNVTF
+380 GKQWNVTF
-388 VEKVDLMGECQTVI
+388 VEKVELMGECQTVI
-402 SFFMEEG
+402 SFYMEEG
-409 NAQRVADGTYSVAN
+409 NAQRIVDGTYSVAN
-423 GGILVNSAV
+423 GGILVNSAS
-432 QNGRSTYRGNT
+432 QNGYSTYRGNT

-455 VSVDTEAKE
+455 VSVDTEAKQ

-472 AGNNIVTLNYTGG
+472 AATNIVTLNYTGG

-492 ENTGAANHVTEW
+492 ESTGAANHVTEW

-510 YWNGYNSDS
+510 YWDGYNSDS

-545 DKIAPEGEYVIAP
+545 DKIAPEGEYIIAP
-558 WEAKQNYVEGDK
+558 WEAKQNYVDGDK

>member
-8 YLLLALPLVFA
+8 YLLLAAPLAFA
-19 ACSKTEEPAPQP
+19 ACNETVEPEPQPKPEPEPEVEEP
-31 GPEQPDPQPEYVV
+31 
-44 DKAMPVAARVFEIPE
+44 
-59 MDWTLDA
+59 TLT
-66 DEFMVAFY
+66 
-74 DSENKDMLTIF
+74 LT
-85 IQGNEEDTYLQPGT
+85 
-99 YNTTHDENVAGVV
+99 
-112 LEQGLSAYMDSDEK
+112 SDE
-126 THMFTDGQVIVKLEE
+126 TLSFEAAGGEGVITYTLENAVEGTELTAACEADWVTDVTVGETVTFVVAENEAEEARETKVVVAYGELSFEVAVKQAAKQA
-141 NSYDIEAIFYSEDDK
+141 EA
-156 YRFTYKGEIAD
+156 
-167 MIEEPEKPKAPV
+167 PKAPV
-179 FELVSEETM
+179 FKLVSEEVM
-188 EFGQEQTL
+188 EFSQEQQL
-196 GTIEFNLENPVEG
+196 GTIEFKLENPVEG
-209 VSVEAKSNAAWISN
+209 VEVSAKANAAWISGI
-223 VTVKES
+223 TVEED

-235 AANDGAAREGKI
+235 AANDGAAREAKI

-264 YVAPAPVLEITST
+264 YVAPAPVLEITSAP
-277 LEPFAFEGGDGVLAY
+277 EAFTAEGGEGVLAY

-307 DVDWITISSAADGVV
+307 DVEWITITSAADGVV
-322 AFTVAKNETSSQ
+322 AFTVAANDTTSM

-343 GEVSATAKVEQL
+343 GEVTATAKVEQYQ
-355 FEGYDPNINYSVF
+355 EGYDPNMNYAVF
-368 SVIETWADSKNG
+368 SVIETWADSKDG
-380 GQQWNVTF
+380 GKQWNVTF
-388 VEKVDLMGECQTVI
+388 VEKVHLMGECQTVI
-402 SFFMEEG
+402 SFYMEEG
-409 NAQRVADGTYSVAN
+409 NAQRIVDGTYSVAN
-423 GGILVNSAV
+423 GGILVNSAS
-432 QNGRSTYRGNT
+432 QNGYSTYRGNT

-455 VSVDTEAKE
+455 VSVDTEAKQ

-472 AGNNIVTLNYTGG
+472 AGTNIVTLNYTGG
-485 IRGMDLS
+485 IRGMDLTES
-492 ENTGAANHVTEW
+492 TGAANHVTEW

-545 DKIAPEGEYVIAP
+545 DKIAPEGEYKIAP
-558 WEAKQNYVEGDK
+558 WEAKQNYVDGDK

>member
-8 YLLLALPLVFA
+8 YLLLAMPLAFA
-19 ACSKTEEPAPQP
+19 ACNETDEPQ
-31 GPEQPDPQPEYVV
+31 PQPE
-44 DKAMPVAARVFEIPE
+44 
-59 MDWTLDA
+59 
-66 DEFMVAFY
+66 
-74 DSENKDMLTIF
+74 
-85 IQGNEEDTYLQPGT
+85 
-99 YNTTHDENVAGVV
+99 
-112 LEQGLSAYMDSDEK
+112 
-126 THMFTDGQVIVKLEE
+126 
-141 NSYDIEAIFYSEDDK
+141 
-156 YRFTYKGEIAD
+156 
-167 MIEEPEKPKAPV
+167 PEKKTTLTLTSDATMEFEAAGGEGVITYTLENAVEGTELTATCEADWVLDLTAGETVTFAVAENEAEEARESKVVVAYGELSFEVAVKQEGKKETPKAPV
-179 FELVSEETM
+179 FELVSEEVM
-188 EFGQEQTL
+188 EFGQDQTL
-196 GTIEFNLENPVEG
+196 GTIEFKLENPVEG
-209 VSVEAKSNAAWISN
+209 VEVSAKSNAAWVSN
-223 VTVKES
+223 VTVKEN

-235 AANDGAAREGKI
+235 AANDGAAREAKI

-259 VKQAE
+259 VKQAA

-277 LEPFAFEGGDGVLAY
+277 LEAFAAEGGEGVLAY
-292 VLENAV
+292 ALENAV

-307 DVDWITISSAADGVV
+307 DVEWITITSAADGVV
-322 AFTVAKNETSSQ
+322 AFTVAANDTTSMRS
-334 RGGNITLTY
+334 GNITLTY
-343 GEVSATAKVEQL
+343 GEVSATAKVEQY
-355 FEGYDPNINYSVF
+355 FTGFDPNMTYSTF
-368 SVIETWADSKNG
+368 TVIDTWADSKNG
-380 GQQWNVTF
+380 GKQWNVTF
-388 VEKVDLMGECQTVI
+388 VEKVELMGECQTVI
-402 SFFMEEG
+402 SFYMDEA
-409 NAQRVADGTYSVAN
+409 NAQRIVDGTYSVAN
-423 GGILVNSAV
+423 GGILINSAS
-432 QNGRSTYRGNT
+432 QNGYSTYRGNT

-455 VSVDTEAKE
+455 VSVDTEAKQ

-472 AGNNIVTLNYTGG
+472 AATNIVTLNYTGS
-485 IRGMDLS
+485 IRGMDLTES
-492 ENTGAANHVTEW
+492 TGAANHVTEW

-545 DKIAPEGEYVIAP
+545 DKIAPEGEYTVAP
-558 WEAKQNYVEGDK
+558 WEAKQSYVDGDK

-583 KANLKSGTLTVEHIS
+583 KANLKSGSLTVEHIS